1 MLQTSVQ
8 MFTTQDFRKHGWG

>member
-8 MFTTQDFRKHGWG
+8 MFTTQDFCKHGWG